1 MRSHPS
7 PTESEPTHD
16 ELSHDELD
24 TDADSTSSGFIV
36 FSLGASCDEARLD
49 A

>member
-7 PTESEPTHD
+7 PTESEPT
-16 ELSHDELD
+16 HDELD

-36 FSLGASCDEARLD
+36 FSLGASFDEAMLD